1 MINFDLMSTANVS
14 KEDLEYSLAVEQYV
28 KMFGYKPYFVCL
40 PDPTIEQILNAVKT
54 GVELYIEES
63 SQTEYEI

>member
-1 MINFDLMSTANVS
+1 MINFDLMSTATLS
-14 KEDLEYSLAVEQYV
+14 KEDLEYYLAVEQYV
-28 KMFGYKPYFVCL
+28 KMFGYQPHFVCL

-63 SQTEYEI
+63 SQTEYKI

>member
-14 KEDLEYSLAVEQYV
+14 KEDLEYSLAVDQYV
-28 KMFGYKPYFVCL
+28 KMFGYKPHFVCL
-40 PDPTIEQILNAVKT
+40 PDVTVKQILNAVET
-54 GVELYIEES
+54 GVELYVEES